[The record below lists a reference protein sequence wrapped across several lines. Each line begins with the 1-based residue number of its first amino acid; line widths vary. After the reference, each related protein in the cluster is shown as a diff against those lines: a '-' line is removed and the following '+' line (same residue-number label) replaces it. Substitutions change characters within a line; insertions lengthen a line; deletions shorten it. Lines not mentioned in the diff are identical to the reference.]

1 MRSQLSV
8 WCVQAV
14 PVSGC
19 GVGDYSSVMRWMV
32 VGVVCVGRDVM
43 RRSLTLAIVNSKEW
57 TDQKSQQWTENRDQY
72 KTQNCSLLATTALL
86 KFNQYE

>member
-8 WCVQAV
+8 WCMQAV

-32 VGVVCVGRDVM
+32 VGVVCVGRDV
-43 RRSLTLAIVNSKEW
+43 IV
-57 TDQKSQQWTENRDQY
+57 
-72 KTQNCSLLATTALL
+72 CL
-86 KFNQYE
+86 FVCIG

>member
-8 WCVQAV
+8 WCEQAV

-32 VGVVCVGRDVM
+32 VGVVCVGRDVIAEHRPDHAGEQYIGHWM
-43 RRSLTLAIVNSKEW
+43 SANRLKLNADK
-57 TDQKSQQWTENRDQY
+57 TE
-72 KTQNCSLLATTALL
+72 LL
-86 KFNQYE
+86 

>member
-19 GVGDYSSVMRWMV
+19 GVEDYSSVMRWMV
-32 VGVVCVGRDVM
+32 VEVVCVGHDV
-43 RRSLTLAIVNSKEW
+43 IV
-57 TDQKSQQWTENRDQY
+57 
-72 KTQNCSLLATTALL
+72 
-86 KFNQYE
+86 

>member
-8 WCVQAV
+8 WCVQAI

-32 VGVVCVGRDVM
+32 VGVVCDCVGRNV
-43 RRSLTLAIVNSKEW
+43 IV
-57 TDQKSQQWTENRDQY
+57 
-72 KTQNCSLLATTALL
+72 
-86 KFNQYE
+86 

>member
-19 GVGDYSSVMRWMV
+19 GIGDYSSVTRWMV
-32 VGVVCVGRDVM
+32 VQQFDVK
-43 RRSLTLAIVNSKEW
+43 L
-57 TDQKSQQWTENRDQY
+57 SQLQH
-72 KTQNCSLLATTALL
+72 
-86 KFNQYE
+86 

>member
-1 MRSQLSV
+1 MRTQLSV

-32 VGVVCVGRDVM
+32 VEVVYVGRDV
-43 RRSLTLAIVNSKEW
+43 IV
-57 TDQKSQQWTENRDQY
+57 
-72 KTQNCSLLATTALL
+72 
-86 KFNQYE
+86 

>member
-19 GVGDYSSVMRWMV
+19 SVGDYSSVMRWMV
-32 VGVVCVGRDVM
+32 VGVVCVGRDVII
-43 RRSLTLAIVNSKEW
+43 LYSKHNFR
-57 TDQKSQQWTENRDQY
+57 TR
-72 KTQNCSLLATTALL
+72 
-86 KFNQYE
+86 

>member
-8 WCVQAV
+8 LCVQAV

-32 VGVVCVGRDVM
+32 VVIVCVGRDVIV
-43 RRSLTLAIVNSKEW
+43 SVSHITYTVLDGTLNTAQSNVIV
-57 TDQKSQQWTENRDQY
+57 
-72 KTQNCSLLATTALL
+72 
-86 KFNQYE
+86 